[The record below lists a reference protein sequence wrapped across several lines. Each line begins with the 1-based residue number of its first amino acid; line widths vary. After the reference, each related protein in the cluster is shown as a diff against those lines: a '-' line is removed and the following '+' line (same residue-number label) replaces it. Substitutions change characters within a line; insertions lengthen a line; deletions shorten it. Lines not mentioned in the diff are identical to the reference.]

1 MTLNESLLS
10 SKLHDWMTPEEVLAP
25 IKKFGSGF
33 CNGIE
38 LDPCT
43 SPENPV
49 GAKVFY
55 CLNALTQDWQREA
68 QSGLIFA
75 NPPYG
80 RQLGDWTAKFR
91 LEGQM
96 RGAEL
101 ITLTPSRTD
110 TNWWHRDMITA
121 NAICFWKGRIKFVGR
136 DGPMDAAPFPCALS
150 YWGKYTE
157 MFKAIFKR
165 YGWIV
170 CP

>member
-1 MTLNESLLS
+1 MNNALLS
-10 SKLHDWMTPEEVLAP
+10 SKDMSWMTPEEVLAP
-25 IKKFGSGF
+25 IRKFGS
-33 CNGIE
+33 NDSLHGIT

-43 SPENPV
+43 TPDNPCQALLFMSS
-49 GAKVFY
+49 G
-55 CLNALTQDWQREA
+55 ALTQDWQKHA
-68 QSGLIFA
+68 AGGLIYA

-80 RQLGDWTAKFR
+80 RELGNWTAKFR

-101 ITLTPSRTD
+101 ITLTPARPD

-121 NAICFWKGRIKFVGR
+121 SRILFWKGRIKFVGR

-150 YWGKYTE
+150 YWGKWTAE
-157 MFKAIFKR
+157 FDLVFKR

-170 CP
+170 TP